1 MDEDNLIEAL
11 AETIEEEI
19 SGIDRAEVLGGAI
32 NLYMTF
38 DHPSC
43 PVPVHAYAATVGF
56 HKGKI
61 VFSIHNTDVH
71 IDKDINDPGSF
82 EVVFDKIREMV
93 GAIRGQKSVR

>member
-43 PVPVHAYAATVGF
+43 PVPVHAYAATIGF

-61 VFSIHNTDVH
+61 IFRIHNTDIH
-71 IDKDINDPGSF
+71 ISKDISDPESF
-82 EVVFDKIREMV
+82 DIVFGKVREMV
-93 GAIRGQKSVR
+93 EATRR